1 LEKIFAE
8 GNKNISNRS
17 IHINARTLRWNTK
30 VEPTWKGKKS
40 MSLRG
45 DFVEVSAH
53 HMIAQKVINFF
64 TQTLYA
70 DAGWSRLTSKDGTAA
85 L

>member
-1 LEKIFAE
+1 MEQ
-8 GNKNISNRS
+8 
-17 IHINARTLRWNTK
+17 
-30 VEPTWKGKKS
+30 TWKGKKS

-45 DFVEVSAH
+45 DFVEVSAY
-53 HMIAQKVINFF
+53 HMIAQKVINLF

-70 DAGWSRLTSKDGTAA
+70 DAGWSRLTGKDRTAA

>member
-1 LEKIFAE
+1 
-8 GNKNISNRS
+8 
-17 IHINARTLRWNTK
+17 
-30 VEPTWKGKKS
+30 VEQTWKGKKS

-45 DFVEVSAH
+45 DFVEVSAY

-70 DAGWSRLTSKDGTAA
+70 DAGWSRLTGKDRTAA